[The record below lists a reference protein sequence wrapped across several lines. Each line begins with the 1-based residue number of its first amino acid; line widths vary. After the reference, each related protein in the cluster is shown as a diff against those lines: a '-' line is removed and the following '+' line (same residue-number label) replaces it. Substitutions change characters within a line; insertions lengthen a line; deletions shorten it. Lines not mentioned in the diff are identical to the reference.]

1 MPREKASLEDEVD
14 GILLQLQGL
23 QERLRAQNG
32 DLERAETLVT
42 QAQAKAEAASAAAAE
57 STQAARAALTALR
70 KAHT

>member
-1 MPREKASLEDEVD
+1 MPREKTSLEDEVD

-23 QERLRAQNG
+23 QERLRSQHG
-32 DLERAETLVT
+32 DLERAESLVA
-42 QAQAKAEAASAAAAE
+42 QAQTKAEAASAAAAE